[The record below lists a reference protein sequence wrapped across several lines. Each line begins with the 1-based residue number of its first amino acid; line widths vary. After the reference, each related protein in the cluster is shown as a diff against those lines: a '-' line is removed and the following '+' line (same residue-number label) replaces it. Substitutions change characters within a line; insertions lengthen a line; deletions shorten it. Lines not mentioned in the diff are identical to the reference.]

1 MASLNLSDH
10 RSHIRNDDA
19 LTGQSAT
26 DRPQIWDFTRRVVA
40 VSRGALRVN
49 IIKQAH

>member
-1 MASLNLSDH
+1 VTTEATFVTT
-10 RSHIRNDDA
+10 
-19 LTGQSAT
+19 TGQSAT